1 MEERKIVNLKKEE
14 FAIREHIKKNL
25 GKGRISRVRVEY
37 TPVGEKIPGARAKT
51 WRFSQGYLKKV
62 GDSAKVVD
70 RAKATAQTRPGVVG
84 IKVGIL
90 SPYAKLS
97 DRIEINEEFMS
108 KIRSISEKLKEESV
122 EMEKPKTKKKT
133 SRRKE

>member
-1 MEERKIVNLKKEE
+1 MRAGAFGAEI
-14 FAIREHIKKNL
+14 
-25 GKGRISRVRVEY
+25 RIS
-37 TPVGEKIPGARAKT
+37 GKIPGARAKT